1 MDEVERTGNCLKGS
15 RPIITF
21 GKEFEDEVHWKVC
34 KEVLTNV
41 FAAPKTA
48 WKAKRF
54 IWSLVEA
61 SSSLD
66 GDGSL
71 R

>member
-21 GKEFEDEVHWKVC
+21 GKEFEDEVHWKV
-34 KEVLTNV
+34 